1 MLMQE
6 WFSEGM
12 PIQVP
17 AGTSILD
24 AELQVPA
31 GATGLI
37 LLTHAGGRSR
47 YAQRVQNLAES
58 FLKEGYGILIMDLL
72 TEEEAEIGKD
82 AGDAECFEEEMLDE
96 RLDDSISWLQDQP
109 ETMGLA
115 LGLFGMGSGA
125 KAIFPAAA
133 AHAGAISALVAA
145 GLDAAPQ
152 ASFLRAIQSPSLII
166 AGDNQGPEADA
177 ARACYG
183 IIPAR
188 KRIEI
193 IPGCA
198 LGREDSRTTE
208 KLARLACQ
216 WFGQH
221 MAP

>member
-6 WFSEGM
+6 WFSDGM

-37 LLTHAGGRSR
+37 VLTQAGGRPR

-82 AGDAECFEEEMLDE
+82 AGEADCFEEEMLDE
-96 RLDDSISWLQDQP
+96 RLDDSLTWLRDQP
-109 ETMGLA
+109 ETMGLS
-115 LGLFGMGSGA
+115 LGLFGIGPGA
-125 KAIFPAAA
+125 RAIFPAAA
-133 AHAGAISALVAA
+133 AHPNEIAALVAA
-145 GLDAAPQ
+145 GLDVPPPARA
-152 ASFLRAIQSPSLII
+152 LRSVRSPSLII
-166 AGDNQGPEADA
+166 TGEQEGPEAEA
-177 ARACYG
+177 ARAAYG
-183 IIPAR
+183 VLPGR

-193 IPGCA
+193 IPGCS
-198 LGREDSRTTE
+198 LGREDSRAAE

-216 WFGQH
+216 WFAQNMG
-221 MAP
+221 

>member
-37 LLTHAGGRSR
+37 VLTQAGGRPR
-47 YAQRVQNLAES
+47 YAQRVQSLAECM
-58 FLKEGYGILIMDLL
+58 LREGYGILIMDLL

-82 AGDAECFEEEMLDE
+82 SGDSECFEEAMLDE
-96 RLDDSISWLQDQP
+96 RLDDSLTWLADQP

-115 LGLFGMGSGA
+115 VGLFGIGPGA
-125 KAIFPAAA
+125 RAIFPAAVAHPVEIA
-133 AHAGAISALVAA
+133 AVVAA
-145 GLDAAPQ
+145 GLDAPPDAR
-152 ASFLRAIQSPSLII
+152 ALRALQSPALIV
-166 AGDNQGPEADA
+166 AGEQEGPESEA
-177 ARACYG
+177 ARTTYG
-183 IIPAR
+183 LIAAR

-193 IPGCA
+193 IPGCS
-198 LGREDSRTTE
+198 LGREDSRTSE
-208 KLARLACQ
+208 KLARLASH
-216 WFGQH
+216 WYGQH
-221 MAP
+221 MR

>member
-6 WFSEGM
+6 WFSDGM

-37 LLTHAGGRSR
+37 VLAQAGSRTR

-58 FLKEGYGILIMDLL
+58 LLKEGYGILIMDLL

-82 AGDAECFEEEMLDE
+82 AGDADCFEEMLDE
-96 RLDDSISWLQDQP
+96 RLDDSLTWLADQP
-109 ETMGLA
+109 ETMGLS
-115 LGLFGMGSGA
+115 LGLFGIGA
-125 KAIFPAAA
+125 GARAIFPAAA
-133 AHAGAISALVAA
+133 AHPREIAALVAA
-145 GLDAAPQ
+145 GLDVPPDARA
-152 ASFLRAIQSPSLII
+152 LRAVRSPALII
-166 AGDNQGPEADA
+166 AGEQEGQEAEA
-177 ARACYG
+177 ARAVYDLL
-183 IIPAR
+183 PAR

-193 IPGCA
+193 IPGCS
-198 LGREDSRTTE
+198 LGREDSRSAE

-221 MAP
+221 LG

>member
-37 LLTHAGGRSR
+37 VLTQAGGRPR
-47 YAQRVQNLAES
+47 YAQRVQSLAECM
-58 FLKEGYGILIMDLL
+58 LKEGYGILIMDLL

-82 AGDAECFEEEMLDE
+82 SGDADCFDESMLDE
-96 RLDDSISWLQDQP
+96 RLDDSLTWLADQP

-115 LGLFGMGSGA
+115 LGLFGIGPGA
-125 KAIFPAAA
+125 RAIFPAAA
-133 AHAGAISALVAA
+133 AHPAEIAAVVAA
-145 GLDAAPQ
+145 GLDSPPEARA
-152 ASFLRAIQSPSLII
+152 LRALQSPVLII
-166 AGDNQGPEADA
+166 AGEQEGPESEA
-177 ARACYG
+177 ARATYG
-183 IIPAR
+183 LIPAR

-193 IPGCA
+193 IPGCSLA
-198 LGREDSRTTE
+198 REDSRTAE
-208 KLARLACQ
+208 KLSRLASH

-221 MAP
+221 MR

>member
-6 WFSEGM
+6 WFSDGM

-37 LLTHAGGRSR
+37 VLAQAGSRTR

-58 FLKEGYGILIMDLL
+58 VLKEGYGILIMDLL

-82 AGDAECFEEEMLDE
+82 AGDADCFEEEMLDE
-96 RLDDSISWLQDQP
+96 RLDDSLTWLADQP
-109 ETMGLA
+109 ETMGLS
-115 LGLFGMGSGA
+115 LGLFGIGA
-125 KAIFPAAA
+125 GARAIFPAAA
-133 AHAGAISALVAA
+133 AHPVEIAALVAA
-145 GLDAAPQ
+145 GLDVPPEAHA
-152 ASFLRAIQSPSLII
+152 LRAVRSPVLII
-166 AGDNQGPEADA
+166 AGEQEGQEADA
-177 ARACYG
+177 ARAVYDLLPG
-183 IIPAR
+183 R

-193 IPGCA
+193 IPGCS
-198 LGREDSRTTE
+198 LGREDSRSAE

-221 MAP
+221 MG